1 MSPASYLTAPPRG
14 GPTSLAPSP
23 GFGRPRAVYR
33 RPVAAI
39 DGSRTRARNVRILA
53 AGGTI
58 SMTGDVG
65 AKPELDA
72 RALLETIPS
81 LADYEGLEAHTIS
94 NLPSVHLSLADQLEI
109 CRQARD
115 AARRGLGVVVTHGTD
130 TLEETAMLCDV
141 LHDAEAP
148 IVFTGAIRPASAP
161 GADGPA
167 NCVDAV
173 SVAAS
178 EAAAGMGVL
187 VCFGGEI
194 HRTRGAQDRHD
205 LARRLLLAPDRAARQ
220 GDRSAPD
227 DLVPDPAQPAARP
240 AAPRLPRAGRPDACR
255 RRRHPRPR
263 RARHRPRGCRDRHAR
278 RRTPRPRGA
287 RTLGR
292 GRRPDPGRR
301 LLPFGARCH
310 PQRYVR

>member
-109 CRQARD
+109 CRRAGELC
-115 AARRGLGVVVTHGTD
+115 RRGQRRRERGRRRD
-130 TLEETAMLCDV
+130 R
-141 LHDAEAP
+141 
-148 IVFTGAIRPASAP
+148 RPRLLRRRDPS
-161 GADGPA
+161 
-167 NCVDAV
+167 
-173 SVAAS
+173 
-178 EAAAGMGVL
+178 
-187 VCFGGEI
+187 
-194 HRTRGAQDRHD
+194 RTRGAQDRHD